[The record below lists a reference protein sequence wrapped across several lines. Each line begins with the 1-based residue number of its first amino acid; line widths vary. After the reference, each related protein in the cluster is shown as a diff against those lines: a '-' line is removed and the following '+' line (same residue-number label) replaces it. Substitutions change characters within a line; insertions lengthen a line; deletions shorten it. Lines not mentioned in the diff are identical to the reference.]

1 MRYSPIEVTPSQDVP
16 SRQPMTE
23 QKPDFSP
30 SSSLDPLS
38 PTETE
43 RQIESLIKAM
53 QSRVVPQ
60 VAERVNPL
68 SPAERSQIL
77 TPALAWLAE
86 RDPSTAQWFIRY
98 LITDEARAQ
107 LRQGIHAA
115 AREYLQQSGF
125 VEGQDFWRQDQVLIL
140 SRAALPY
147 AAPDDDPWGQLLV
160 AEFCQLQ

>member
-1 MRYSPIEVTPSQDVP
+1 MHSEIEH
-16 SRQPMTE
+16 
-23 QKPDFSP
+23 
-30 SSSLDPLS
+30 
-38 PTETE
+38 
-43 RQIESLIKAM
+43 QIESLIKAI

-68 SPAERSQIL
+68 SPTERSQVL

-86 RDPSTAQWFIRY
+86 RDPGSAQWFIRY
-98 LITDEARAQ
+98 LITNEARAQ

-115 AREYLQQSGF
+115 AIEYLHQSGF